1 MQSLRT
7 FEHSH
12 TGAQVKM
19 TKIVK
24 TILSHIPKRTPKS
37 NVQPVAARRL
47 GQSAE
52 QTARNDVQP
61 QVSGDLL
68 SPPHGENRWHVPVFG
83 TLTVTQLLQNVV
95 TTGTLL
101 LSYITFRENSRP
113 DNEKIEMKQKIVKL
127 EQTISD
133 LQQGEKEMEQ
143 RISEIKQNG
152 LPGKIAIACENNTNQ
167 MSVAWSEMALSR
179 KAVLNKTYKSN
190 LFSDLREL
198 LGMANNSKADETTP
212 APDSVDDVM
221 QFFLWWKF
229 YQDNKT
235 IDSTHLM
242 KRLGSEFDAF
252 HDILTEIRDDE
263 ASDWDEAD
271 SDNLSEVVDFLDE
284 LSK

>member
-1 MQSLRT
+1 MLQSVRH
-7 FEHSH
+7 HSEGV
-12 TGAQVKM
+12 TEGAM
-19 TKIVK
+19 
-24 TILSHIPKRTPKS
+24 
-37 NVQPVAARRL
+37 
-47 GQSAE
+47 G
-52 QTARNDVQP
+52 
-61 QVSGDLL
+61 
-68 SPPHGENRWHVPVFG
+68 VFP
-83 TLTVTQLLQNVV
+83 TLAM
-95 TTGTLL
+95 TGTTVLL
-101 LSYITFRENSRP
+101 GSSIWEQRRS
-113 DNEKIEMKQKIVKL
+113 DKKKIEMKQKI
-127 EQTISD
+127 
-133 LQQGEKEMEQ
+133 
-143 RISEIKQNG
+143 SEIEQ
-152 LPGKIAIACENNTNQ
+152 KILEIEQDGMKRVRQKIERVQQKIENEITKARKNNTDQ

-235 IDSTHLM
+235 IDSTRLM
-242 KRLGSEFDAF
+242 KRLGSQFRAF
-252 HDILTEIRDDE
+252 RKILKDIRDNE